1 MYFCTRGLWIP
12 INVIPDVEIMIV
24 PFLLFFRNTI
34 SVPSAFC
41 QISLSYSV
49 FSWKNSTAEST
60 GQKQN
65 ISQSE
70 IS

>member
-1 MYFCTRGLWIP
+1 MP
-12 INVIPDVEIMIV
+12 IDVIQYLEIMVIS
-24 PFLLFFRNTI
+24 FLLLFRNTI

-60 GQKQN
+60 GQKQS